1 MDEDLL
7 MTHEVATLLGVSRT
21 RVLQLARSGRLGHK
35 GGGRLPY
42 YLFTR
47 EEVARYKTSP
57 MRRPGRPRRDAPAQP
72 PPASTRPASTPA
84 ADPPAPQEAP
94 NIWQD
99 RVLTL
104 MRAGREQNR
113 T

>member
-35 GGGRLPY
+35 GGGWLPY

-57 MRRPGRPRRDAPAQP
+57 MRRPGRPRRDTPAQLLPATTAPA
-72 PPASTRPASTPA
+72 SIPA
-84 ADPPAPQEAP
+84 ANPPAPKDRGD
-94 NIWQD
+94 IWQD